1 MSIDFRRL
9 VTAIL
14 LMGVFFA
21 PAASF
26 ADDSGSW
33 AGQKIMTK
41 MPGTLIGHTNLFGR
55 HVYVAELTDL
65 VYTVQREQ
73 DGWVHLRQR
82 GVEGWLYKEQAVL
95 LEDAI
100 AYFSLRI
107 RANNQDAFAFAYRG
121 RAWKEEGELEKALQD
136 LNDAIRLNP
145 FSPVGFSNRGMV
157 YDELQEYD
165 NAIRDYDEALRRDP
179 RDALTYNNRGIV
191 YKAKR
196 DYDQAIRDYSLAIRF
211 DPRSSDAYFNRGNA
225 FKARKEYDMAVSDY
239 SQAVRLDPE
248 WPDAYFNRANANK
261 ARKAYDQAASDYSQ
275 VIRLDAKDADAYSNL
290 AWLLATCPDGRVRNG
305 QKAVEYATKAC
316 ELTSWKSSYVLATL
330 GVAYAEMGRFE
341 EATRWQKKA
350 LESSQ
355 YEKEEGE
362 QGRQRIVLFQDHLPY
377 REN

>member
-211 DPRSSDAYFNRGNA
+211 DPRSSDAYFNR
-225 FKARKEYDMAVSDY
+225 
-239 SQAVRLDPE
+239 
-248 WPDAYFNRANANK
+248 ANANK
-261 ARKAYDQAASDYSQ
+261 SRKAYEQAVSDYSQ